1 MQVIP
6 YAEPLRKRIAT
17 REAGILFA
25 CGVLLIFFG
34 AMVGVVGGSSALMMM
49 RQGSPN
55 RAEMARGV
63 TVMLVSIAACAG
75 MILTGAGSMR
85 MRRWSRVVVL
95 CACGNFLAFACLT
108 LLVMVVMHT
117 TAPPPPPVLITL
129 RQAGGAQARAS
140 RQAVVDETAV
150 LVFGAALVALVLAVP
165 LCFFLVYRS
174 RRVTLALEDADRTQ
188 SWIDGRPMSAIGLVM
203 ALGTFA
209 IAMFISLF
217 HLPPI
222 PVGYVSGDAAEA
234 REFLSGAMIVLAV
247 FYTWAA
253 WLIFRLKPIGPWVAL
268 LLIGLTAGASLAAMT
283 NEALRDSFGP
293 PNERY
298 SPFELDWRLQLAS
311 GRSVFVVGTYAIAAA
326 IYVLYVRR
334 LLRDMNA
341 PADIE
346 RQMS

>member
-34 AMVGVVGGSSALMMM
+34 TMIGVVGGSWALMMM
-49 RQGSPN
+49 RQGSPT
-55 RAEMARGV
+55 RAEMPRAV
-63 TVMLVSIAACAG
+63 TVMLVSLAASAG

-108 LLVMVVMHT
+108 LLVMVVMHM
-117 TAPPPPPVLITL
+117 TAPPPAPVLITL
-129 RQAGGAQARAS
+129 QQAGGAQVRAS
-140 RQAVVDETAV
+140 RQPVVDETAV

-165 LCFFLVYRS
+165 LCFLLVYRH

-188 SWIDGRPMSAIGLVM
+188 SWIDGRPMSAIGLAM
-203 ALGTFA
+203 ALATFA
-209 IAMFISLF
+209 IAVFTSLF
-217 HLPPI
+217 SLPPI
-222 PVGYVSGDAAEA
+222 PLGYASGDAAAA
-234 REFLSGAMIVLAV
+234 RVFLGGAMIVLSV
-247 FYTWAA
+247 FYAWAA

-268 LLIGLTAGASLAAMT
+268 LLIGLTAGVSVAAIT
-283 NEALRDSFGP
+283 NEALRDSFGS
-293 PNERY
+293 PNSSY
-298 SPFELDWRLQLAS
+298 SPLEISWYLQLISA
-311 GRSVFVVGTYAIAAA
+311 RSVFVVGTYAIAAA

-334 LLRDMNA
+334 ILADMHA
-341 PADIE
+341 ASDIE
-346 RQMS
+346 RQPS